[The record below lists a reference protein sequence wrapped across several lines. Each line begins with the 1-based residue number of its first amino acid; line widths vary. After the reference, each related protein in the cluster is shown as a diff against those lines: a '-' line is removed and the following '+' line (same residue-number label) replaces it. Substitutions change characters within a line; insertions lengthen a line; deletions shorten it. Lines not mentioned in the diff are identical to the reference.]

1 MSTFTSPFT
10 GTVIEPTDV
19 SYYAL
24 TFSTNTQLYWPA
36 VVNPTQVPAARIMDC
51 ITSVASLSIYLPEG
65 DQGSV
70 GSDILIRNKGSV
82 SFTVVD
88 STGLQGVTVA
98 AGVSKYFYLSDN
110 STVAG
115 TWQNVTFGTG
125 TSSAD
130 ATSLQGAGLTTL
142 VGKLAV
148 TANVVSVSTAPT
160 LSDASRAVSY
170 VWTSGSGSIALPSLS
185 GLSDGWWIGF
195 RNGGT
200 GTITF
205 TMPSGATINGLS
217 TLSINPNNSGFIYY
231 QKSSSS
237 FFTLGYAAEANT
249 TLSSATYDVDSIS
262 GSTFSLIANAPN
274 IQNYVALSGTR
285 TTNLTVTLPNIT
297 QMYALINATTSSA
310 YSISFVL
317 SGTSAS
323 ITLAAGSVAVVVASG
338 NSLYVISQTTTNIF
352 YGPAGS
358 ASVPTFSF
366 LGTGNSVNGMY
377 LAGTNILGFSANS
390 LNMLTLDASN
400 TSSLQVKTPAAFTAS
415 LISGGTF

>member
-51 ITSVASLSIYLPEG
+51 SASTTGLTITLP
-65 DQGSV
+65 DSTQGSL
-70 GSDILIRNKGSV
+70 GSDILIRNLGANT
-82 SFTVVD
+82 FTVVD
-88 STGLQGVTVA
+88 FDGGGSTSIA
-98 AGVSKYFYLSDN
+98 AGVSQYFYLVN
-110 STVAG
+110 NTA
-115 TWQNVTFGTG
+115 TEPEWNNLTLGTG
-125 TSSAD
+125 TSSAS
-130 ATSLQGAGLTTL
+130 ASMLQGAGLTTL

-148 TANVVSVSTAPT
+148 TANVVTISTAPT

-170 VWTSGSGSIALPSLS
+170 VWTAGSGTINLPAVS

-200 GTITF
+200 GTLVLTP
-205 TMPSGATINGLS
+205 PSGSTINALS

-231 QKSSSS
+231 QKSSGN
-237 FFTLGYAAEANT
+237 FFTLGYAAETNA

-262 GSTFSLIANAPN
+262 GSSFSLVANAPN
-274 IQNYVALSGTR
+274 IQNYVALSGVR

-338 NSLYVISQTTTNIF
+338 NALYVISQTTTNIF

-366 LGTGNSVNGMY
+366 LGSGNNVNGMY

-390 LNMLTLDASN
+390 LNMLSLDASN
-400 TSSLQVKTPAAFTAS
+400 TSSLQVKTLAAFTAA